1 MKLVVGLGNPGSEYE
16 WTRHNVGFEVLNLLA
31 RRHRLLFQSGR
42 KLDGFQGP
50 APFEYAVHPS
60 GALLIKPLT
69 YMNRSGQAVAALARQ
84 LAVPPAD
91 ILVVYDDFDL
101 PLGALRLRA
110 QGGAGT
116 HNGMR
121 SILDSLSS
129 EQFPRLRVGIG
140 KGVGSSGT
148 DAARHVLERFRPDEQ
163 VEIEISAAHAADALD
178 AWLGGEDLPRLMTR
192 FHSRQDPGS
201 GRN

>member
-1 MKLVVGLGNPGSEYE
+1 MVY
-16 WTRHNVGFEVLNLLA
+16 LLEK
-31 RRHRLLFQSGR
+31 RT
-42 KLDGFQGP
+42 P
-50 APFEYAVHPS
+50 
-60 GALLIKPLT
+60 I
-69 YMNRSGQAVAALARQ
+69 
-84 LAVPPAD
+84 
-91 ILVVYDDFDL
+91 YDDFDL

-121 SILDSLSS
+121 SILNSLSS
-129 EQFPRLRVGIG
+129 EPFPRLRVGIG

-201 GRN
+201 GRS

>member
-1 MKLVVGLGNPGSEYE
+1 MKLVIGLGNPGSEYE

-31 RRHRLLFQSGR
+31 RRGQLLFQPGR

-69 YMNRSGQAVAALARQ
+69 FMNRSGVAAAALARQ
-84 LAVPPAD
+84 LAVAPKD
-91 ILVVYDDFDL
+91 MLVVYDDFDI
-101 PLGALRLRA
+101 PFGSLRLRE

-121 SILDSLSS
+121 SIQDSLASD
-129 EQFPRLRVGIG
+129 QFPRLRVGIG
-140 KGVGSSGT
+140 QAGT
-148 DAARHVLERFRPDEQ
+148 DAVRHVLARFRPDEQ
-163 VEIEISAAHAADALD
+163 VEIEITVAQAADAVE
-178 AWLGGEDLPRLMTR
+178 AWLAGEELARLMTR
-192 FHSRQDPGS
+192 VHSRQNPGS
-201 GRN
+201 ERS